1 MLRYCVDQWKKNKNI
16 LYTVFE
22 KVDIYSDYEEFAR
35 IIIENIFPEWKN
47 YEVAITKQ
55 GDYTGDVIFFI
66 SADTEGSKNDIFL
79 SCLRYGSCSVCDTL
93 MRAAESEERVE
104 DFMRIALHFIQNMIH
119 PFIGPYEWGLH
130 KYDQQM

>member
-1 MLRYCVDQWKKNKNI
+1 MLKYCVDQWEKNKNN
-16 LYTVFE
+16 LRTVFE

-35 IIIENIFPEWKN
+35 IIIENIFPEWKS

-55 GDYTGDVIFFI
+55 GDYTGDVVFFI

-93 MRAAESEERVE
+93 MRAAESEEKVE
-104 DFMRIALHFIQNMIH
+104 DQMRVALHFIQNMIH

>member
-1 MLRYCVDQWKKNKNI
+1 MLKYCVDQWEKNKEN
-16 LYTVFE
+16 LRAVFE

-35 IIIENIFPEWKN
+35 IVIENIFTEWKN

-79 SCLRYGSCSVCDTL
+79 SYLRYGSCSVCDTL

-104 DFMRIALHFIQNMIH
+104 DLMRVALHFIQNMIH

-130 KYDQQM
+130 KYDQQV

>member
-1 MLRYCVDQWKKNKNI
+1 MLKYCVEQWEKNKNI
-16 LYTVFE
+16 LRMVFE

-35 IIIENIFPEWKN
+35 IIIENIFPEWKS

-79 SCLRYGSCSVCDTL
+79 SYLRYGSCSVCDTL
-93 MRAAESEERVE
+93 MRAADSEERVE
-104 DFMRIALHFIQNMIH
+104 DQMRVALHFIQNMIH
-119 PFIGPYEWGLH
+119 PFLGPYEWGLH
-130 KYDQQM
+130 KYDQQV

>member
-1 MLRYCVDQWKKNKNI
+1 MLKYCVDQWEKNKNI
-16 LYTVFE
+16 LQAVFE

-66 SADTEGSKNDIFL
+66 SADTEGTKNDIFL
-79 SCLRYGSCSVCDTL
+79 SYLRYGSCSVCDTL
-93 MRAAESEERVE
+93 MRAAESEEKVE
-104 DFMRIALHFIQNMIH
+104 DQMRVALHFIQNMKH
-119 PFIGPYEWGLH
+119 PFSNSYCPS
-130 KYDQQM
+130 KYDECCR

>member
-1 MLRYCVDQWKKNKNI
+1 MLKYCVNQWEKNKNT
-16 LYTVFE
+16 LRAVFE

-35 IIIENIFPEWKN
+35 IIIENIFLEWEN
-47 YEVAITKQ
+47 YDVAITKQ

-79 SCLRYGSCSVCDTL
+79 SYLHYGSCSVCDTL

-104 DFMRIALHFIQNMIH
+104 DFMRIALHFIQNMIR
-119 PFIGPYEWGLH
+119 PFKNYYYEDE
-130 KYDQQM
+130 YDIVAE

>member
-1 MLRYCVDQWKKNKNI
+1 MLKYCVDQWEKNKNT
-16 LYTVFE
+16 LHTVFE

-35 IIIENIFPEWKN
+35 IIIENIFPEWEN

-79 SCLRYGSCSVCDTL
+79 SYLRYGSCSVCDTL
-93 MRAAESEERVE
+93 MRAAESEEKVE
-104 DFMRIALHFIQNMIH
+104 DQMRVALHFIQNMMH
-119 PFIGPYEWGLH
+119 PFLNPYCPS
-130 KYDQQM
+130 KYDECC

>member
-1 MLRYCVDQWKKNKNI
+1 MLKYCVEQWEKNKEN
-16 LYTVFE
+16 LRQVFE

-35 IIIENIFPEWKN
+35 IIIENIFLEWKS

-79 SCLRYGSCSVCDTL
+79 SHLRYGSCSVCDTL
-93 MRAAESEERVE
+93 MRAAESEEKVE
-104 DFMRIALHFIQNMIH
+104 DQMHVALHFIQNMKH
-119 PFIGPYEWGLH
+119 PFSNPYCPS
-130 KYDQQM
+130 KYDECCR

>member
-1 MLRYCVDQWKKNKNI
+1 MLKYCVNQWEKNKNI
-16 LYTVFE
+16 LRTVFE

-35 IIIENIFPEWKN
+35 IIIENIFPEWEN

-66 SADTEGSKNDIFL
+66 SADTEGTKNDIFL
-79 SCLRYGSCSVCDTL
+79 SYLRYGSCSVCDTL

-104 DFMRIALHFIQNMIH
+104 DFMRVALHFIQNMIH
-119 PFIGPYEWGLH
+119 PFKNYYYEDE
-130 KYDQQM
+130 YDIVAE

>member
-1 MLRYCVDQWKKNKNI
+1 MLKYCVDQWEKNKEN
-16 LYTVFE
+16 LRTVFE
-22 KVDIYSDYEEFAR
+22 KVDIYSDYEEFVR
-35 IIIENIFPEWKN
+35 IIIENIFPEWKS

-79 SCLRYGSCSVCDTL
+79 SYLRYGSCSVCDTL

-104 DFMRIALHFIQNMIH
+104 DFMQVALHFIQNMIH
-119 PFIGPYEWGLH
+119 PFKNYYHED
-130 KYDQQM
+130 KYDIVAE

>member
-1 MLRYCVDQWKKNKNI
+1 MLKYCVEQWEKNKEN
-16 LYTVFE
+16 LRQVFE

-35 IIIENIFPEWKN
+35 IVIENIFPKWES

-79 SCLRYGSCSVCDTL
+79 SYLRYGSCSVCDTL
-93 MRAAESEERVE
+93 MRAAESEEKVE
-104 DFMRIALHFIQNMIH
+104 DQMRVALHFIQNMKH
-119 PFIGPYEWGLH
+119 PFSNLYCPS
-130 KYDQQM
+130 KYDECCQ

>member
-1 MLRYCVDQWKKNKNI
+1 MLKYCVEQWEKNKNI
-16 LYTVFE
+16 LRTIFE

-35 IIIENIFPEWKN
+35 IIIENIFPEWHN
-47 YEVAITKQ
+47 YDVAIAKQ
-55 GDYTGDVIFFI
+55 GDYTGDVVFFI

-93 MRAAESEERVE
+93 MRAAESEEKVE
-104 DFMRIALHFIQNMIH
+104 DQMRVALHFIQNMIH